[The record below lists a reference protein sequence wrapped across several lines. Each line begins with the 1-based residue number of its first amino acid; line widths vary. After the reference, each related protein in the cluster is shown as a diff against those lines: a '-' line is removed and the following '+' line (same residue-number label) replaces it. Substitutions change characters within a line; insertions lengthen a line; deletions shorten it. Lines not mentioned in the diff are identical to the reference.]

1 MQKITTGQGN
11 DYTAV
16 YLLDYPYSKN
26 YNKMIAIDLTKQQA
40 IDTDPNEI
48 KQVNVTGNLERA

>member
-16 YLLDYPYSKN
+16 HLLDYPYSKN
-26 YNKMIAIDLTKQQA
+26 YHKMIAIDLPKQQA

-48 KQVNVTGNLERA
+48 SKLMLLGI